1 MRARRR
7 HVGYG
12 IAVEFILQVGD
23 QRLDIGRVGPPCA
36 RGGHLACPKFSY
48 DPLPG
53 FRIFADMGDIQA
65 IQGKSF
71 GRVDACRL
79 GPLAVATAT
88 VTGTISPV
96 RLDGFGGGF
105 GSPGACPEAFGNC
118 APDTTV
124 RESRNARA
132 AGRSQRQPHRVW
144 LSTRSAAST
153 YPQTYC

>member
-1 MRARRR
+1 MAGRHQKGAENHLGMHAKGYTRPSLRELPFQRRSMTASR
-7 HVGYG
+7 KLLG
-12 IAVEFILQVGD
+12 
-23 QRLDIGRVGPPCA
+23 GRRPETA
-36 RGGHLACPKFSY
+36 
-48 DPLPG
+48 
-53 FRIFADMGDIQA
+53 
-65 IQGKSF
+65 
-71 GRVDACRL
+71 
-79 GPLAVATAT
+79 AT

-153 YPQTYC
+153 YSQTYC